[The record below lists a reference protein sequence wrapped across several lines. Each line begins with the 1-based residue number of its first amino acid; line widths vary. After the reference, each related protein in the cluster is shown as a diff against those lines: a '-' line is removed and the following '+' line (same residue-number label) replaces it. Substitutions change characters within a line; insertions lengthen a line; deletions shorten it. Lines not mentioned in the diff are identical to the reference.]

1 MFSIDDD
8 LISNQRDVLVT
19 YSKRKPVLLFDD
31 FIALLSPLYAN
42 VDDDEIAEEAKGK
55 TEEDKKKIREKNRII
70 KIPKSNAELLRGD
83 FEPLYT
89 INVGDLKS
97 HMYYDKFPMWRQ
109 KSSKE
114 FSLHGLGLIDNNR
127 SKPQQQ
133 TLHDTS
139 PHMMLGGAT
148 GHGKSVT
155 LNDIIMAGAIVHPP
169 WKVQFYLNDP
179 KIVEFKKY
187 GMHEKPMPHV
197 NVVAATADPQYTI
210 SLLEYILD
218 EMNVRNKIFTLAK
231 VNNIEEFTKK
241 TGLHLP
247 MLVLILDEVKS
258 MYLNAAKKASYI
270 DTLIERFIAL
280 ARNAGG
286 RCIMASQSVVSEMSK
301 DTMVNINIRAMLGCQ
316 PAMSTKMI
324 GNPGASI
331 NLGTKG
337 KLVTNTNPGN
347 EDMKDNVP
355 SLSPFIPNE
364 REAWANT
371 RPLAEVFDHLHTVAR
386 AVGYRRTENMSFYDE
401 DKLIEQEE
409 WQNYLTGKSALSYF
423 FLGEPAFIYKKKY
436 DFFSTALRPTDTKK
450 SMLGYNLLCISSISG
465 MRMNMIATIL
475 SNFDEI
481 RKKEKLA
488 VYVCSPTK
496 KVNQNIKD
504 LGYIVDGY
512 SVSMDLEDA
521 FYDDVKGIYYKQLMV
536 DTDDKVFDGATAEGY
551 PAWIIEKFKEHGISI
566 DKASLEFRRAVQL
579 LVLLQNGKSTLI
591 LGLPGLTEK
600 GYQQYI
606 SIIQGLLARWKLMQ
620 LETKAVTESSF
631 PVVANIF
638 YDFCQMKGSE
648 IKTLTAK
655 LEQWHDVIR
664 SGPEYGVYTF
674 IIANPLQN
682 SAMAIASGYKHLLFY
697 SVTPSSINP
706 YKIQEY
712 WPEYTHHSTWVYTNK
727 DLPADYCFKLKYP
740 TIVPFGGEEE

>member
-1 MFSIDDD
+1 MFTIDDD
-8 LISNQRDVLVT
+8 DISTQRDILIT
-19 YSKRKPVLLFDD
+19 YSKKKPILFFDD
-31 FIALLSPLYAN
+31 FINLLSPLYAN
-42 VDDDEIAEEAKGK
+42 VDEDELAEEAKAK
-55 TEEDKKKIREKNRII
+55 TEEDKAKVRERNRIV
-70 KIPKSNAELLRGD
+70 KIPKSTAELLRGD
-83 FEPLYT
+83 FEPLYV
-89 INVGDLKS
+89 INVGDLKN

-109 KSSKE
+109 KSAKE

-187 GMHEKPMPHV
+187 GMHENPMPHV

-210 SLLEYILD
+210 SLLEYILA
-218 EMNVRNKIFTLAK
+218 EMNLRNKIFTLAK

-241 TGLHLP
+241 TGLHLS

-258 MYLNAAKKASYI
+258 MYLNASKKASYI
-270 DTLIERFIAL
+270 DGLIEKFIAL

-371 RPLAEVFDHLHTVAR
+371 RPLSEVFDHLFKVAK
-386 AVGYRRTENMSFYDE
+386 AIGYRRTENMSFYDE
-401 DKLIEQEE
+401 DKIIDKKE
-409 WQNYLTGKSALSYF
+409 WQEYLNGRAAMSYF

-436 DFFSTALRPTDTKK
+436 DFYSTALRPTDSKQ
-450 SMLGYNLLCISSISG
+450 SMLGYNLLCLSSIAG

-481 RKKEKLA
+481 RKKDKLA

-504 LGYIVDGY
+504 LGYTVDDY
-512 SVSMDLEDA
+512 TVSMDLEDA

-536 DTDDKVFDGATAEGY
+536 DTDDKVFDGAVVDYT
-551 PAWIIEKFKEHGISI
+551 PAWVFDKFKEYGISTI
-566 DKASLEFRRAVQL
+566 KTSLEHRRAVQL
-579 LVLLQNGKSTLI
+579 LSLLQNGKSTML

-600 GYQQYI
+600 GYTPYI
-606 SIIQGLLARWKLMQ
+606 SILQGLLARWKHMG
-620 LETKAVTESSF
+620 LETVAVTETSF
-631 PVVANIF
+631 PIVANIY
-638 YDFCQMKGSE
+638 YDFCQMKGSY
-648 IKTLTAK
+648 
-655 LEQWHDVIR
+655 Q
-664 SGPEYGVYTF
+664 F
-674 IIANPLQN
+674 
-682 SAMAIASGYKHLLFY
+682 AI
-697 SVTPSSINP
+697 
-706 YKIQEY
+706 
-712 WPEYTHHSTWVYTNK
+712 
-727 DLPADYCFKLKYP
+727 
-740 TIVPFGGEEE
+740 